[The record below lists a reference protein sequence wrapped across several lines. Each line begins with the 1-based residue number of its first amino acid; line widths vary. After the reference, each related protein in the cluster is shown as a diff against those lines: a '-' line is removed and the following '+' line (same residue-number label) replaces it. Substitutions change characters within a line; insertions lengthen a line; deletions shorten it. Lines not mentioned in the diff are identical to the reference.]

1 VSCTGSGGT
10 TSASAT
16 VTVTGTQSIQT
27 ISLSHNSTTTGL
39 SSGSA
44 VGTFGVTLNPIS
56 PTFSYTA
63 TNLHLST
70 TGTDSGGVCNSTN
83 AAANGSFQIINGDTL
98 ATNGTLTSGNKS
110 ICVAASQ
117 AGVAAKG
124 QTFTISVSNRID
136 ASTFCAPNGGGNGSI
151 GSPWQAACIQA
162 AVNAAGSGDTI
173 FLAAGHW
180 ALNTANAPVNVG
192 GKTIHL
198 VGAGS
203 GNAFD
208 SFGHISN
215 PNGNQPTG
223 TFTRIF
229 STGSSATLAGGQ
241 CTTAGA
247 TGGFIFF
254 DGTSGSSGNSFE
266 HLFIDGSAATAGGSQ
281 CGTIALH
288 VAPNTYANDIR
299 HLPCSNPTLC
309 GPFYTEPQWAP
320 VLTSGDTAIN
330 SLWAEPANSISGGQ
344 YGTGQVYQIVTG
356 NVPGTPTLIQN
367 NIFYQFVPNII
378 DYSNVSMIGNQILIF
393 NDGTGSGANLQYGPT
408 GCNIYIDKSIY
419 GPCSDNGLFTGT
431 YHVSHTNNYW
441 YQPGAGHLMAIGGG
455 INDPSSSGAISDLN
469 YTGNWVI
476 ADIAGIDSCEWHRRN
491 DEGNCIAPGAVG
503 MQINGT
509 GGGALGSTCTIAPTD
524 TCFNVLNNSIIG
536 TSLAYLWAGGNG
548 LITGGAIIHPQDS
561 TTNNFNAHK
570 NYLKGPGPSGVAL
583 TTDAKAINPSIA
595 GNFCVGGTFT
605 QTDSTQCATTGFTT
619 TPTVSFTLGP
629 LSGSIVP
636 FATTNFTAQYGA
648 VQWYASTSSTCPV
661 SGSTSWSSN
670 SASQP
675 VLVTNTYIP
684 PASLSGV
691 THGST
696 VYLCVMD
703 SAGHVSAPA
712 SAVVP

>member
-1 VSCTGSGGT
+1 MSCTGSGGT
-10 TSASAT
+10 ASASAT
-16 VTVTGTQSIQT
+16 VTVTGIQSIQA

-44 VGTFGVTLNPIS
+44 VGTFAVTLNPIS
-56 PTFSYTA
+56 PTFSYTG

-83 AAANGSFQIINGDTL
+83 GAANGSFQIINGDTL
-98 ATNGTLTSGNKS
+98 ATNETLTSGNKS

-136 ASTFCAPNGGGNGSI
+136 ASTFCAANGGGNGSI

-180 ALNTANAPVNVG
+180 ALNTANSPVIVG
-192 GKTIHL
+192 SKTIHF

-203 GNAFD
+203 GNTFD

-215 PNGNQPTG
+215 ANGNQPTG

-229 STGSSATLAGGQ
+229 STGPSATSAGGP
-241 CTTAGA
+241 CTTPGVI
-247 TGGFIFF
+247 GGWIEFDNPGTNNSLEHIFV
-254 DGTSGSSGNSFE
+254 
-266 HLFIDGSAATAGGSQ
+266 DGSLATAGGSS
-281 CGTIALH
+281 CGIIALQR
-288 VAPNTYANDIR
+288 VTKTYVNDIR
-299 HLPCSNPTLC
+299 HLTCSNSTIC
-309 GPFYTEPQWAP
+309 GPFYTEPQWSP
-320 VLTSGDTAIN
+320 VLTSGDTVIN

-344 YGTGQVYQIVTG
+344 YGTGQVYQSVTG
-356 NVPGTPTLIQN
+356 EVPATQTLIQN

-378 DYSNVSMIGNQILIF
+378 NYTNVLMANNMIVIF
-393 NDGTGSGANLQYGPT
+393 NDGSGAGANLQYGPT
-408 GCNIYIDKSIY
+408 GCNIYIDQSIY
-419 GPCSDNGLFTGT
+419 GPCGDSGLLTGT
-431 YHVSHTNNYW
+431 YHVSHVNNYW
-441 YQPGAGHLMAIGGG
+441 YQPNGLMAIGGG
-455 INDPSSSGAISDLN
+455 VNDPSTSGAISDLN
-469 YTGNWVI
+469 YTGNWI
-476 ADIAGIDSCEWHRRN
+476 IGSTAGIDSCEWHRRN

-509 GGGALGSTCTIAPTD
+509 GGGAQGSTCTIAPTD
-524 TCFNVLNNSIIG
+524 TCFNVFNNSIIG
-536 TSLAYLWAGGNG
+536 STLAYMWAGGNG
-548 LITGGAIIHPQDS
+548 LISGSSIIHPQDS
-561 TTNNFNAHK
+561 TTNNFNAHR
-570 NYLKGPGPSGVAL
+570 NYLKGPGPSTVSL
-583 TTDAKAINPSIA
+583 TTDSKTINPSIT
-595 GNFCVGGTFT
+595 GNFCSGGTFT
-605 QTDSTQCATTGFTT
+605 QTDSTSCATSGFTT
-619 TPTVSFTLGP
+619 TPTVSFTLGL
-629 LSGSIVP
+629 LSGSSVP
-636 FATTNFTAQYGA
+636 FTTTGFTAQYGA
-648 VQWYASTSSTCPV
+648 VQWYASTSSTCPA
-661 SGSTSWSSN
+661 SGSASWSSN

-675 VLVTNTYIP
+675 VLVNNTYIP

-703 SAGHVSAPA
+703 SGGNVSAPA